1 MTYVCRRVFVAL
13 VGVLV
18 FGLVASGCSGKSSRA
33 GVPGAV
39 GTSGR
44 SEPAFI
50 DLEVTPALSITIE
63 NRAARPLFNVNV
75 AIKPVAGGVLY
86 TTTLPRLE
94 PNETRNLAFG
104 HFRGPD
110 GTPLSAVLG
119 FVRPKKITVTA
130 VDRDGEKHERTVPW
144 EREA

>member
-1 MTYVCRRVFVAL
+1 MTCVFRSAFVAT

-18 FGLVASGCSGKSSRA
+18 LGLVASGCSGGSSRA
-33 GVPGAV
+33 GVPGVV
-39 GTSGR
+39 GTSGQ

-50 DLEVTPALSITIE
+50 DLDVTPALSITIE

-75 AIKPVAGGVLY
+75 AIKPVAGATLY
-86 TTTLPRLE
+86 TTTLSKLE
-94 PNETRNLAFG
+94 PAETRNLSFG

-119 FVRPKKITVTA
+119 FVRPKEITVTA
-130 VDRDGEKHERTVPW
+130 VDRDGEKYEMTVPW
-144 EREA
+144 ET